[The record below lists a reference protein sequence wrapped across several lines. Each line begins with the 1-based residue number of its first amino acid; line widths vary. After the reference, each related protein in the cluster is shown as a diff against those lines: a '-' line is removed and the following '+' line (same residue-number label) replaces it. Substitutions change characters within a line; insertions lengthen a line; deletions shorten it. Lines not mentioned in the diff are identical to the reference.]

1 MITPKSSDMN
11 AEFDSRNN
19 YPLYPVIEDIHDYP
33 KSMDTDER
41 TNHRTI
47 PMRTAAC
54 RRHDDPEP
62 PSTEKDSNGRSA
74 NSLSSCVE
82 SVMGIF
88 CTFVLGLVVL
98 LTAIFGH
105 PYQRG
110 FFCDDD
116 SIRYPLVSET
126 ITTPQVAIASFV
138 IPIPII
144 FAVECYRL
152 LETSTPRD
160 SWHSVSRAV
169 LRSFLEVY
177 GIFVF
182 GSGLSQVTVDMG
194 KLTVGRLRP
203 HFLTVCQPDNLDQ
216 LCPSDTAH
224 TYITDIHCTG
234 SPGTV
239 EEGRLSF
246 PSGHAAVSFYAAIYV
261 VVFLR
266 HRLYWRAV
274 RFPNYLLQ
282 AGLVFAAWF
291 TSLSR
296 VQNFMHHP
304 TDVLAG
310 AIIGTFWAIVVT
322 RFVINMKVDSEQMS
336 KDDLRSLRATPTH
349 LQGPNSV

>member
-1 MITPKSSDMN
+1 MSTFK
-11 AEFDSRNN
+11 
-19 YPLYPVIEDIHDYP
+19 
-33 KSMDTDER
+33 K
-41 TNHRTI
+41 HRGLLLE
-47 PMRTAAC
+47 AAC
-54 RRHDDPEP
+54 I
-62 PSTEKDSNGRSA
+62 
-74 NSLSSCVE
+74 LSV
-82 SVMGIF
+82 
-88 CTFVLGLVVL
+88 GLVVL

-203 HFLTVCQPDNLDQ
+203 HFLAVCQPDNLDQ

-246 PSGHAAVSFYAAIYV
+246 PSGHAALTFYAAIYV

>member
-1 MITPKSSDMN
+1 MSCDFFLLPRSCSTDRRPWAVKNEFVFLCHSS
-11 AEFDSRNN
+11 R
-19 YPLYPVIEDIHDYP
+19 
-33 KSMDTDER
+33 
-41 TNHRTI
+41 
-47 PMRTAAC
+47 
-54 RRHDDPEP
+54 
-62 PSTEKDSNGRSA
+62 
-74 NSLSSCVE
+74 
-82 SVMGIF
+82 
-88 CTFVLGLVVL
+88 
-98 LTAIFGH
+98 
-105 PYQRG
+105 
-110 FFCDDD
+110 
-116 SIRYPLVSET
+116 
-126 ITTPQVAIASFV
+126 
-138 IPIPII
+138 I

-261 VVFLR
+261 VLFGSKQKLQTDFTLCLKLFNWLTSVG
-266 HRLYWRAV
+266 RLTMWKV
-274 RFPNYLLQ
+274 DE
-282 AGLVFAAWF
+282 VIAA
-291 TSLSR
+291 
-296 VQNFMHHP
+296 
-304 TDVLAG
+304 AG
-310 AIIGTFWAIVVT
+310 ACLLHFG
-322 RFVINMKVDSEQMS
+322 
-336 KDDLRSLRATPTH
+336 H
-349 LQGPNSV
+349 PNSTKNILDKTVATSKYQI

>member
-1 MITPKSSDMN
+1 MSTFK
-11 AEFDSRNN
+11 E
-19 YPLYPVIEDIHDYP
+19 
-33 KSMDTDER
+33 
-41 TNHRTI
+41 HRGLLLE
-47 PMRTAAC
+47 AAC
-54 RRHDDPEP
+54 I
-62 PSTEKDSNGRSA
+62 
-74 NSLSSCVE
+74 LSV
-82 SVMGIF
+82 
-88 CTFVLGLVVL
+88 GLVVL
-98 LTAIFGH
+98 LTAILGH
-105 PYQRG
+105 PYHRG

-126 ITTPQVAIASFV
+126 ITTPEVAIISFI

-160 SWHSVSRAV
+160 SWHSVSRGV

-182 GSGLSQVTVDMG
+182 GSGLNQVTVDMG

-203 HFLTVCQPDNLDQ
+203 HFLAVCQPDNLDQ
-216 LCPSDTAH
+216 LCPSETAH
-224 TYITDIHCTG
+224 SYITDIHCTG
-234 SPGTV
+234 SPGIV

-246 PSGHAAVSFYAAIYV
+246 PSGHAALSFYVAIYV

-282 AGLVFAAWF
+282 AGLMFAAWF

-310 AIIGTFWAIVVT
+310 AIIGSFWAVVVT
-322 RFVINMKVDSEQMS
+322 RFVINMKVDSEHTS
-336 KDDLRSLRATPTH
+336 KDELRSLRATPTH